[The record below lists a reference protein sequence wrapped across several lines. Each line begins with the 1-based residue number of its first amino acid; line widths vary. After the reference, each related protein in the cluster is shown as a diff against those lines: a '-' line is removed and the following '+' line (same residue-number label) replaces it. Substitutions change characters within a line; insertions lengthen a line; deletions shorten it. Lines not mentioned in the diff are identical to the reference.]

1 VTEVGGHWSGNKYIS
16 LLVELV
22 EVMEV
27 VLLAAVVVSLLVEVV
42 KLV

>member
-1 VTEVGGHWSGNKYIS
+1 MIEAVV
-16 LLVELV
+16 LLVA
-22 EVMEV
+22 VMEV